1 MHIFYILYPHCHP
14 ISLSLLIQLVVRCL
28 GFDTRVTILGHVQRG
43 GTPSAFDRILVSYN
57 IFKSFQPQKIPYMF
71 FLLTPQTFCFLV
83 LTFKWP
89 LQASRM
95 GVEAVLALLEASANT
110 PACVVSLVGN
120 QAVRLPLMECVQM
133 VRVCVCDISHAETF
147 SVEYTVSQKCC

>member
-1 MHIFYILYPHCHP
+1 M
-14 ISLSLLIQLVVRCL
+14 SRL

-43 GTPSAFDRILVSYN
+43 GTPSAFDRILVNVS
-57 IFKSFQPQKIPYMF
+57 ITSQPFKNECRNDPPPFSSIVAQH
-71 FLLTPQTFCFLV
+71 LLSM
-83 LTFKWP
+83 

-95 GVEAVLALLEASANT
+95 GVEAVLALLEASATT

-133 VRVCVCDISHAETF
+133 VRVSLKGDATPRRFQNKQEYLQWETF
-147 SVEYTVSQKCC
+147 LGV

>member
-1 MHIFYILYPHCHP
+1 MV
-14 ISLSLLIQLVVRCL
+14 SRL

-43 GTPSAFDRILVSYN
+43 GTPSAFDRILVNYFSAVE
-57 IFKSFQPQKIPYMF
+57 FQCVDFVKILKRSSPL
-71 FLLTPQTFCFLV
+71 FLIINQQMTFI
-83 LTFKWP
+83 

-95 GVEAVLALLEASANT
+95 GVEAVLALLEASATT

-133 VRVCVCDISHAETF
+133 VRASRTVYLANDLRTETTETPKCF
-147 SVEYTVSQKCC
+147 QNKQKH